1 MFAKPTWHSSNMVS
15 LIVSR
20 LYQTATV
27 VLIMSF
33 VCYMLLGL
41 MPGDPI
47 DILISADPRLTA
59 EDAARMKSLY
69 GLDQPLFKRYLNW
82 LFAALQGDFGYSRL
96 YSKPVVTVL
105 ASALHNTLIL
115 MVLSFILSIL
125 IAIPAGIFAARRLHS
140 FSDYSINIFCFAG
153 ISVPPFWLA
162 LMMILLFSVVLGWL
176 PANAIPLGDATW
188 IDRAKGMVLPILTLT
203 IVSVGGVTRYVR
215 ASLNETLQQTF
226 IRTAYAKGLNLSQVI
241 RRHALRNSMIPVV
254 TILWLDFGAFF
265 SGALITEI
273 MYGFP
278 GIGKLLFDAIQ
289 GSDYNLALVG
299 LLLATCVTLIA
310 NLLADL
316 CYALLDPRISYQNR
330 QP

>member
-1 MFAKPTWHSSNMVS
+1 
-15 LIVSR
+15 
-20 LYQTATV
+20 
-27 VLIMSF
+27 MSF

-47 DILISADPRLTA
+47 DLLISADPRLTS
-59 EDAARMKSLY
+59 EDAARLKSLY
-69 GLDQPLFKRYLNW
+69 GLDQPLLKRYFNW

-96 YSKPVVTVL
+96 YSKPVFVVL
-105 ASALHNTLIL
+105 SSALKNTLIL
-115 MVLSFILSIL
+115 MLISFMLSIM
-125 IAIPAGIFAARRLHS
+125 IAIPAGIFAASRLHS

-162 LMMILLFSVVLGWL
+162 LMMILIFSVGLGWL
-176 PANAIPLGDATW
+176 PANAIPLGDASW
-188 IDRAKGMVLPILTLT
+188 LDRVKGLILPILTLT

-215 ASLNETLQQTF
+215 ASLNETLQMVF
-226 IRTAYAKGLNLSQVI
+226 IRTAYAKGLSLSQVI

-278 GIGKLLFDAIQ
+278 GMGKLLFDAIQ

-299 LLLATCVTLIA
+299 LLLATSVTLLA
-310 NLLADL
+310 NLLADV
-316 CYALLDPRISYQNR
+316 CYAMLDPRISYQDS
-330 QP
+330 QL